1 VNKQETVNWTKKLL
15 LVAIILA
22 AACFG
27 MSAVAQAQA
36 ADAQA
41 GSEIYQTLYLTN
53 LTQQDDANELQTDL
67 RNMLPKLKLYYV
79 RSQSAISIRGSAE
92 DIALAQKILSDLD
105 KTKKIYRLTYTM
117 TEKDDG
123 KTIGVQHFAIIVASG
138 SRTDLKQGSR
148 VPITVNTSSSS
159 GEITYLD
166 VGQDIE
172 ASLDGYFDGVRLRT
186 KVVQSSIAEDK
197 SGGGTQNPPV
207 IRQTTL
213 EGTSTLVQGKPLVLA
228 SGSRGRFGS
237 GSRAAAPREAAWN
250 ILTRAKR
257 AAEKVCTGQE
267 SNTSGAK
274 ALMMWLF

>member
-1 VNKQETVNWTKKLL
+1 VNKQQTVNWTKKLL
-15 LVAIILA
+15 IVAIILA

-117 TEKDDG
+117 TEKDGG

-186 KVVQSSIAEDK
+186 KVVQSSVAEDK
-197 SGGGTQNPPV
+197 SGVGSQDHPV

-213 EGTSTLVQGKPLVLA
+213 EGTSTLVQGKPLVL
-228 SGSRGRFGS
+228 GSLDVAGS
-237 GSRAAAPREAAWN
+237 
-250 ILTRAKR
+250 TRH
-257 AAEKVCTGQE
+257 QE
-267 SNTSGAK
+267 VEVVSEVVR
-274 ALMMWLF
+274 